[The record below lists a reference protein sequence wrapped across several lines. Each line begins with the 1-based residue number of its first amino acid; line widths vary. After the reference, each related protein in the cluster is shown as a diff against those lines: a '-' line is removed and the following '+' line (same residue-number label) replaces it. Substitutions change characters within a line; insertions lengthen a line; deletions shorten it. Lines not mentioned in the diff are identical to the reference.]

1 MTNVFQIPR
10 ARGSAH
16 QPIQVLI
23 AAACMKADW
32 VKAHPNATQAQLD
45 GAHKDIVERLGL

>member
-1 MTNVFQIPR
+1 MTNVVHLPLCR
-10 ARGSAH
+10 VATH
-16 QPIQVLI
+16 QPVQVLI